1 MQVTVLSLSPFFFPP
16 CIKIWNLCTF
26 FFFKLQPVCQ
36 LLVIRMGQLL
46 IHMNRSYP
54 KQTKK
59 RNLGFPH
66 PLIIPL

>member
-1 MQVTVLSLSPFFFPP
+1 MQVTVLSLSPFFFPLALRFG
-16 CIKIWNLCTF
+16 IYVLF